1 MWIKATGEIRLDNY
15 ARETVMMARQIE
27 VIKEPARRQDNAE
40 VKRVELH
47 THSKMSAMDGIGNVS
62 DYINP

>member
-27 VIKEPARRQDNAE
+27 VIKEPARRQDT
-40 VKRVELH
+40 VKLKELNFIH
-47 THSKMSAMDGIGNVS
+47 ILRCQQWME
-62 DYINP
+62 